1 MNISVRVFLRFFFAR
16 TDARFHQQSD
26 CRPLRVTVLPGFYR
40 VLPTFRFSCW
50 CLRNAFDSQL
60 LTETKANRSHRLLN
74 RKKERVQNEREA
86 LVNIATASIRSVFFV
101 LLKRKQTNKQP
112 SNQINNSPRKETSIK
127 VSSSYCNWTEP
138 NLLSQPSPTLG
149 SLIKPD
155 LVLT

>member
-26 CRPLRVTVLPGFYR
+26 CRPLRVTVLPGF
-40 VLPTFRFSCW
+40 TGF